1 MSKFDTKDI
10 IESIRSDLRLPKSK
24 DKLNE
29 AFVTQAR
36 KFNLTTDLLSS
47 KTNKAHQELF
57 ERYVSALN
65 EVSAELDT
73 ADRDSANPNHSAF
86 RSLKIDETYNT
97 NASFLHS
104 LYFENIAD
112 PGSRITM
119 DSLSYMRLARD
130 FGTFDAWQ
138 EDFIACCLAS
148 RDGWAVTVYNGFLNR
163 YMNVIIDLHSLNVPL
178 NCYPV
183 VVIDCWEHAYYRDY
197 LDDRKT
203 YVFAMMKELNWEK
216 IEERFKKAERI
227 EKVLK

>member
-1 MSKFDTKDI
+1 MSKIDTKEIVD
-10 IESIRSDLRLPKSK
+10 SIRSDLGLPERKG
-24 DKLNE
+24 KLKE

-36 KFNLTTDLLSS
+36 KFNLTTDLLSA

-57 ERYVSALN
+57 ERYVNSLN

-73 ADRDSANPNHSAF
+73 ADREAANPNHSTF
-86 RSLKIDETYNT
+86 RSLKIDETYDG
-97 NASFLHS
+97 NAAFLHA

-112 PGSRITM
+112 PASRITM

-148 RDGWAVTVYNGFLNR
+148 RNGWAITVYNGFLHR
-163 YMNVIIDLHSLNVPL
+163 YMNVVVDLHSLNVPI

-197 LDDRKT
+197 LDDRKQ
-203 YVFAMMKELNWEK
+203 YIFAMMKELNWEK